1 MDFLNV
7 DSAVMGSY
15 QPKPRKIY
23 AQSDIIIRAGR
34 PEDEALIWEMHQRL
48 SDDSLYKRYHSP
60 RVPNK
65 EEIARICEIKPEN
78 GRLLVAAIPGRRD
91 QIVGMAYYV
100 LSGETAEAALLVEDS
115 FQGQGIGKQL
125 FKMLTRQ
132 AVAQGIRFFDAYVLP
147 SNRTMLHLLYQ
158 MGQLVYDK
166 IDYGAREIRISLK
179 A

>member
-7 DSAVMGSY
+7 DSAVMDSY

-34 PEDEALIWEMHQRL
+34 PEDKELIWEMHQRL
-48 SDDSLYKRYHSP
+48 SDDSLYSRYHSP
-60 RVPNK
+60 RIPTK
-65 EEIARICEIKPEN
+65 KEIAKICELKPEN
-78 GRLLVAAIPGRRD
+78 GRLLVATIPSKRT

-125 FKMLTRQ
+125 LKTLARQ
-132 AVAQGIRFFDAYVLP
+132 ALAQGIRFFDAYVLP
-147 SNRTMLHLLYQ
+147 SNRTMMYLLYQ
-158 MGQLVYDK
+158 VGQLVYNK
-166 IDYGAREIRISLK
+166 LDYGTREIRISLK